1 MKWLGATASFED
13 RIEGMHEDFGLF
25 TDRGS
30 YWAAIARR
38 RIELPTFALRMQKHS
53 LMSQRFWRTSD
64 LFATILPHQRTTI
77 STDGNFSQA
86 WPLSVGSTDT
96 PARLSGAEQN
106 LRDQS

>member
-38 RIELPTFALRMQKHS
+38 RIELSGYELVGQCTATYKS
-53 LMSQRFWRTSD
+53 LGCPQEC
-64 LFATILPHQRTTI
+64 P
-77 STDGNFSQA
+77 
-86 WPLSVGSTDT
+86 
-96 PARLSGAEQN
+96 
-106 LRDQS
+106 

>member
-38 RIELPTFALRMQKHS
+38 RIELMRQ
-53 LMSQRFWRTSD
+53 
-64 LFATILPHQRTTI
+64 LPVR
-77 STDGNFSQA
+77 
-86 WPLSVGSTDT
+86 P
-96 PARLSGAEQN
+96 
-106 LRDQS
+106 